1 MLAALLLLVAQAQA
15 PKRLP
20 EPSSAVVIVLDDVAA
35 ADLALYGGPVATP
48 YMAALA
54 SQGVTFTRAYAMP
67 TCAPTRRVMQTG
79 HWWSTGTGNPCEPP
93 TAHWPT
99 LDEVFIPEALPGH
112 QSAMLGKWHL
122 GGDPFGGGPACAP
135 QAHGYDFFVA
145 GQPSNVNECGGSSFF
160 NWTRLDNCVQT
171 NSHEYEP
178 RAVRDAFRAGWL
190 GSSGPRFAMVC
201 PNLAHAPFHPPPV
214 DLLPP
219 GYPPPTTAR
228 TMYEA
233 MIRAQDTLI
242 GQMLAGI
249 SLKDTLIIV
258 VGDNGTPPQVAP
270 DRNKAKG
277 SVFERGVR
285 VPLIIAGGP
294 TVAPGRSSDAFVHAI
309 DIYATVIDALG
320 GTVPSTSGPYP
331 VASVSLVPLLK
342 DAASPFVPREH
353 LFLATR
359 WGTDEGEIGAVSR
372 SGIKLRQLD
381 TTGDKVAD
389 AEELYDLSSDPNET
403 VNLIADPA
411 YALELAD
418 LRAYIAA
425 SVLP

>member
-1 MLAALLLLVAQAQA
+1 MLAALLLALAQS
-15 PKRLP
+15 PRLTV
-20 EPSSAVVIVLDDVAA
+20 EVPSSTVVIVLDDVAS

-48 YMAALA
+48 YLEQLAAL
-54 SQGVTFTRAYAMP
+54 GVTFTRAYAMP
-67 TCAPTRRVMQTG
+67 TCAPMRRVMQTG
-79 HWWSTGTGNPCEPP
+79 HWWTTGSGNPCDPP
-93 TAHWPT
+93 TATWPT

-122 GGDPFGGGPACAP
+122 GGDPFGGSPACAP

-145 GQPSNVNECGGSSFF
+145 GLPSNVNECGGSSFF

-201 PNLAHAPFHPPPV
+201 PNLAHAPFHQPPA

-219 GYPPPTTAR
+219 GYPTPTTAR
-228 TMYEA
+228 AMYEA

-249 SLKDTLIIV
+249 SLKNTLIII
-258 VGDNGTPPQVAP
+258 VGDNGTPPQIAP
-270 DRNKAKG
+270 NRNKAKG

-294 TVAPGRSSDAFVHAI
+294 VVAPGRTNDSLVHAI

-320 GTVPSTSGPYP
+320 GVVPTMSGPYP
-331 VASVSLVPLLK
+331 VASVSLVPLLE
-342 DAASPFVPREH
+342 DAASPAVPREQV
-353 LFLATR
+353 FLATR
-359 WGTDEGEIGAVSR
+359 WGTDEGELGAVSR
-372 SGIKLRQLD
+372 NGIKLRQLD